1 MSLVGKPAPDFTAPA
16 AFPGDSSAGPV
27 KTVSLSDYRGK
38 WLVFFWYPLDFTFI
52 CPTEIVA
59 LSDRLD
65 EIQEM
70 GAEVLGAS
78 TDSVYSHRAWMRTAR
93 TESGIEGT
101 AYPIIADMTHAIA
114 RDYEVLIDGEGIALR
129 GLFIID
135 PDGVI
140 KHATINALNVG
151 RNVDEVIRTLQ
162 ALQSGGLC
170 AANWKP
176 GQKNLNPGG

>member
-1 MSLVGKPAPDFTAPA
+1 MSLVGKIAPDFTAPA
-16 AFPGDSSAGPV
+16 AFPGDSPAGPV

-78 TDSVYSHRAWMRTAR
+78 TDSVYSHRAWMRTPRAD
-93 TESGIEGT
+93 SGIEGT
-101 AYPIIADMTHAIA
+101 AYPIIADMTQSIA

-135 PDGVI
+135 PDGVV
-140 KHATINALNVG
+140 KHSTINALNVG

-176 GQKNLNPGG
+176 GQKNLTPGG